1 MKKKM
6 IIGVLAAA
14 LLAGSAN
21 AETYECKVKARGP
34 DFGWISKTLV
44 FHIPFRFSK
53 TTVENT
59 LIKATGQTTVH
70 ADLSMYSKKR
80 ITLSW
85 VLKGVLGRN
94 GENLGKFTYRAT
106 TSVKGLKN
114 DRHQTIPRWMYRL
127 TILKARGNKAIVS
140 AQAAGYFGSLGA
152 SGKCRVSK

>member
-6 IIGVLAAA
+6 TIGILVAT
-14 LLAGSAN
+14 LLAGYAS

-44 FHIPFRFSK
+44 FNIPFRFSK

-106 TSVKGLKN
+106 
-114 DRHQTIPRWMYRL
+114 
-127 TILKARGNKAIVS
+127 ILKPSNRISVTARDPG
-140 AQAAGYFGSLGA
+140 GFSLNGPSLVQGRDAMSA
-152 SGKCRVSK
+152 SGKCILHQ

>member
-1 MKKKM
+1 M

-21 AETYECKVKARGP
+21 AETYECKVKVRGP
-34 DFGWISKTLV
+34 DFGWISRTLV

-85 VLKGVLGRN
+85 GLKGVLGRN

-106 TSVKGLKN
+106 ILRPSNRISVTALDPGGFSMN
-114 DRHQTIPRWMYRL
+114 E
-127 TILKARGNKAIVS
+127 A
-140 AQAAGYFGSLGA
+140 SLVQGRDWLSA
-152 SGKCRVSK
+152 SGKCILHQ